1 MMLVLG
7 AKIFARFLSFS
18 RLPNELLGLMDP
30 LLGSANLVAAI
41 LLAVFFLGGMFLES
55 AAVIVLLVPIFLPLL
70 QAAGIDLLWFGVSA
84 SMMIALG
91 LLTPPVRLA
100 TFAAA
105 SAANYPAG
113 QVFRGATIFA
123 VAAGVI
129 VTSLIMLYP
138 ALVT

>member
-1 MMLVLG
+1 
-7 AKIFARFLSFS
+7 
-18 RLPNELLGLMDP
+18 
-30 LLGSANLVAAI
+30 
-41 LLAVFFLGGMFLES
+41 
-55 AAVIVLLVPIFLPLL
+55 
-70 QAAGIDLLWFGVSA
+70 LLWFGVSA